1 MLFTSPVFIFL
12 FLPFTLALYYILKG
26 YRKAQNIILLA
37 VSIIFYAWGEPE
49 FVKLLMLSIVFNWL
63 SAIIVDHLKNTPP
76 LVYLTLFFMLAG
88 NLGLLFYF
96 KYLSFTLNILNKSDL
111 FDFNTPNIILPI
123 GISFFTFQAISYV
136 IDVYRGDGKVQK
148 NPLNVGLYITLFP
161 QLIAGP
167 IVRYETVADE
177 IKNRNE
183 NIYDFSSG
191 VYRFMIGFSKKVLLS
206 NTMGYIADLAFGLKS
221 DSLTAGM
228 AWLGAVSYTFQIF
241 YDFSG
246 YSDMAIGLGKMFG
259 FHYLE
264 NFNYPYSATSITDFW
279 RKWHISLSS
288 WFRDYVYIPLGGSR
302 KGRFRT
308 IFNLF
313 IVWSL
318 TGLWHGANFTFII
331 WGLMYFFLLVLEKF
345 TAIGDFFKNH
355 LIAGWAWTILFVI
368 IGWVFFRAESVTQ
381 AAGYIQA
388 MFGGNFSAVNFK
400 TVILIKEYVIFFI
413 LAFLLSFPFNRIKYV
428 KILSTNSM
436 IEIIKGTCIVVLF
449 FISIIYILNSTYN
462 PFIYFN
468 F

>member
-12 FLPFTLALYYILKG
+12 FLPITLAMYYLLKG
-26 YRKAQNIILLA
+26 HRKTQNIVLLA

-49 FVKLLMLSIVFNWL
+49 FVILLILSIIFNWL
-63 SAIIVDHLKNTPP
+63 SAIIVDRLKNTPP
-76 LVYLTLFFMLAG
+76 LVYMALFFMIAG

-96 KYLSFTLNILNKSDL
+96 KYLVFTLNILNRLDL
-111 FDFNTPNIILPI
+111 FDFNIPNIILPI

-136 IDVYRGDGKVQK
+136 IDVYRGNGKVQL

-177 IKNRNE
+177 IKNRKE
-183 NIYDFSSG
+183 NIHDFSSG

-206 NTMGYIADLAFGLKS
+206 NTMGYIADSAFGLPGN
-221 DSLTAGM
+221 SLTAGM

-264 NFNYPYSATSITDFW
+264 NFNYPYCSSSITEFW
-279 RKWHISLSS
+279 RRWHMSLSS

-302 KGRFRT
+302 KGRLRT

-318 TGLWHGANFTFII
+318 TGLWHGANITFII

-345 TAIGDFFKNH
+345 TPVGSFFKNH
-355 LIAGWAWTILFVI
+355 FLVGWLWTILFVI
-368 IGWVFFRAESVTQ
+368 VGWVFFRADSVTH
-381 AAGYIQA
+381 AVSYLQA
-388 MFGGNFSAVNFK
+388 MFGGSLSAVNFK
-400 TVILIKEYVIFFI
+400 TFILIKEYIVFFI
-413 LAFLLSFPFNRIKYV
+413 PAFLLSFPLNSIKQV
-428 KILSTNSM
+428 NNLSTGNM
-436 IEIIKGTCIVVLF
+436 IEALKGVCVVVLF
-449 FISIIYILNSTYN
+449 FISLIYVLNSTYN